1 MSNTAQCAPR
11 DAGCLGVGS
20 VEEDFVGDQR
30 SSRQRTPALIVVSVL
45 ALAGLLL
52 PAGASAHQPPIFTTE
67 PGITGSAVVGS
78 TLTATFVG
86 DQGILDPGD
95 PPLTVSFR
103 WRRCPSSGGGCAP
116 ITGAT
121 FATYVVSSADLG
133 QRLEV
138 SIELANSLGTVEE
151 TSPRTGVVTA
161 PPAPPTPI
169 PTGGGSSGSG
179 GSTSFGGSGTTP
191 DPLVTLPR
199 TPVTNP
205 GPRPAGSPAFLRPFP
220 VVRIRGFFAPGGAKI
235 TLLSVTGSRGA
246 NVRVRCS
253 GRGCPVRR
261 MGPLRAPVRLRKFE
275 RFLRAG
281 VVVEV
286 RVDKASKIG
295 KYTSFHIRARRAPLR
310 RDGCLMPGRPSASR
324 CPLAS

>member
-1 MSNTAQCAPR
+1 
-11 DAGCLGVGS
+11 VK
-20 VEEDFVGDQR
+20 DQR
-30 SSRQRTPALIVVSVL
+30 SGRQWTPAPIVVSVL

-52 PAGASAHQPPIFTTE
+52 PAGANAHQPPIFTTD

-78 TLTATFVG
+78 TLSATFVG

-121 FATYVVSSADLG
+121 SATYVVSSADLG

-138 SIELANSLGTVEE
+138 SIELANSLGSLEE

-161 PPAPPTPI
+161 PPQPPKPVPTTEP
-169 PTGGGSSGSG
+169 PTGGGGTG
-179 GSTSFGGSGTTP
+179 TTFGGTGTTP
-191 DPLVTLPR
+191 NPLVTLPR
-199 TPVTNP
+199 APMTNA
-205 GPRPAGSPAFLRPFP
+205 GPRPAAFLRPFP

-246 NVRVRCS
+246 SVRVRCS
-253 GRGCPVRR
+253 GDGCPVRR

-310 RDGCLMPGRPSASR
+310 RDGCLMPGRRSASR